1 MIRKLLIAT
10 ALIVLTSSNAL
21 SQGAIKK
28 FFKYSTFY
36 TSFNQSNS
44 MVQESTYAVRDGVLT
59 TVPTNNLPNYTFSI
73 GLRKLARFGYENKA
87 RAFYD
92 GSEVSMTEEVNVGY
106 VSGFEYVFERSD
118 IPNVD
123 FLRH

>member
-1 MIRKLLIAT
+1 MKKLLFLLFFLPIT
-10 ALIVLTSSNAL
+10 VF
-21 SQGAIKK
+21 SQGAVKK

-59 TVPTNNLPNYTFSI
+59 TIPMNNLPNYTFSI
-73 GLRKLARFGYENKA
+73 GLRKLARFDYENKA

-92 GSEVSMTEEVNVGY
+92 GSEV
-106 VSGFEYVFERSD
+106 
-118 IPNVD
+118 
-123 FLRH
+123 